1 MAGDRQNL
9 PQLGLRDAA
18 GVGEFLIGQE
28 AIPALQ
34 AVSAD
39 QSRLGAITLQK
50 TGRVEKLQYDDAAN
64 LMRFSRD
71 RGLISGCKN

>member
-34 AVSAD
+34 AV
-39 QSRLGAITLQK
+39 
-50 TGRVEKLQYDDAAN
+50 
-64 LMRFSRD
+64 
-71 RGLISGCKN
+71 